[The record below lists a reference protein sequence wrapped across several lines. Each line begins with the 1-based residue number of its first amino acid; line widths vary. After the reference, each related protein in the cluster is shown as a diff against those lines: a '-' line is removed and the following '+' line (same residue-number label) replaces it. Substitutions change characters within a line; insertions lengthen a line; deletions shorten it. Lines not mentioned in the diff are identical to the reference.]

1 MSIATARSAGA
12 KQSVDLV
19 PNTVSLQS
27 LANAVRAA
35 LSSSQG
41 VRLVNGVVRI
51 DFQQAAELIK
61 MGSVDVNWGN
71 DVQRYISNR
80 TSSSAGEDVAIS
92 KEIMAASA
100 DDTRNRIDGCRLLDL
115 LDEHQV
121 RNVALMTIPD
131 SPGACIFD
139 EQGTGKT
146 ISVVAAFD
154 LLVERNHADV
164 LLVVAPKSMVGEWGA
179 EIARFTNDG
188 YKVETLD
195 GSKAKRA
202 ESLRS
207 GADVFVCNY
216 ETLIAIPD
224 DIRLLCQRTRVVL
237 AADESFNVKNPNA
250 SRTAALASAR
260 EWCVRAFALC
270 GTPAPNAAAD
280 IIAQVS
286 LVDMGRAFQ
295 GIYLSVDPDAQRD
308 QIREVI
314 ESSVVYSRNL
324 KLVVLPHLPGRTFT
338 EVSVELSV
346 DQKALYETIAGELAT
361 DLEGATDRDF
371 AKSYSNYLAR
381 RSALLRLC
389 SDPGAVDPQ
398 ITSPSAKLLA
408 LDGLLERWMAQGEKV
423 VIWSFYRATLEAL
436 EARYSHYGLVR
447 IDGSVTV
454 VSDRRT
460 AVKAFQTSPETRIFL
475 GNPAAAGAGITLH
488 SAAVSVYESMSN
500 QAAHYL
506 QSLDRTH
513 RRGQDRAVEY
523 VALLSN
529 GTIEWDEY
537 ERLHHKAAMQAD
549 LLGDPSSQ
557 ALTRGMMLDE
567 LLASLDALGS
577 SQG

>member
-12 KQSVDLV
+12 NQSVDLV
-19 PNTVSLQS
+19 PTATSLQS
-27 LANAVRAA
+27 LANTVRGSLRSAA
-35 LSSSQG
+35 G
-41 VRLVNGVVRI
+41 IRLVNGAVRV
-51 DFQQAAELIK
+51 DLGQAAELMNVGTVAI
-61 MGSVDVNWGN
+61 SWGT
-71 DVQRYISNR
+71 DVQRYVRNR
-80 TSSSAGEDVAIS
+80 TSSHDAEDVTTS
-92 KEIMAASA
+92 KEILAALA
-100 DDTRNRIDGCRLLDL
+100 DDVRDLIEGCRLLPL

-121 RNVALMTIPD
+121 RNVALMTIAN

-154 LLVERNHADV
+154 LLVERNDVDV

-179 EIARFTNDG
+179 EIARFTNNG

-195 GSKAKRA
+195 GSKATRA
-202 ESLRS
+202 QALRS

-216 ETLIAIPD
+216 ETLIAIPE

-237 AADESFNVKNPNA
+237 AADESFNVKNPRA
-250 SRTAALASAR
+250 SRTAALISAR

-280 IIAQVS
+280 IVAQVS
-286 LVDMGRAFQ
+286 LVDMGRAFN
-295 GIYLSVDPDAQRD
+295 GVHLSIDVDKQSD

-314 ESSVVYSRNL
+314 ESKVVYSRNL
-324 KLVVLPHLPGRTFT
+324 KLTVLPDLPGRTFT
-338 EVSVELSV
+338 EVSVELST
-346 DQKALYETIAGELAT
+346 DQKILYETIADELVT
-361 DLEGATDRDF
+361 DLKNVSDQDF
-371 AKSYSNYLAR
+371 SKSYSNYLAR

-389 SDPGAVDPQ
+389 SDPSAVDPQ

-408 LDGLLERWMAQGEKV
+408 LDGLLARWMVQGEKV
-423 VIWSFYRATLEAL
+423 VIWSFYRATLDAL
-436 EARYSHYGLVR
+436 ESRYSHFGLVR
-447 IDGSVTV
+447 IDGSITD
-454 VSDRRT
+454 VSARRA
-460 AVKAFQTSPETRIFL
+460 AVKSFQTSPETRIFL

-513 RRGQDRAVEY
+513 RRGQSRAVEY
-523 VALLSN
+523 VALLSA

-537 ERLHHKAAMQAD
+537 ERLHRKAAMQAD

-557 ALTRGMMLDE
+557 AFTRGMMLDE
-567 LLASLDALGS
+567 LLASLDALS
-577 SQG
+577 RAQ